1 MSQTTNP
8 EKATSALQ
16 SLDPNMGR
24 GDWFKVCAAAR
35 AAGLEFDAFD
45 QWSAGGDSYNPSDCR
60 STWNSLPPK
69 EGGIGPSTLFGMAK
83 AGGWR
88 GEPNRQQRTTNARED
103 FAPHINLAAL
113 MGNAAQAGA
122 PAPAATPTEATQTPA
137 AAPQP
142 APAPEALPEPPPS
155 PAALAIWNRAT
166 PLTLAHHYC
175 QTKKLTDPAAVAG
188 LRVLAD
194 TDWLELDGIK
204 MAGALVVPL
213 YRPDTGELQSVQCI
227 APDGQKRTKGRMA
240 NACFTVGAIEPG
252 KPVYIVEGIGA
263 AWAVQAAG
271 GAAVV
276 TFGVSRTG
284 TVATAVQTQ
293 PPGAQVVLLP
303 DTGQEKEAAKV
314 AKKLDCPVVLID
326 QNHATAPEYGKNYD
340 AWDYLDNHG
349 PEALADLLNTA
360 DKPHRKPERAP
371 LVCGGGEVP
380 TAAQRPA
387 YVVFNER
394 YNAPTGESYKPG
406 VWYFATKTKGKG
418 EDAVEVETQQW
429 ICSPLH
435 VLAITADAYDASYGR
450 LLEFKTTRGNWQQW
464 SMPMRMMAGDG
475 NALREVLLDMG
486 VEIHPLQKTT
496 FTLYL
501 HSRHP
506 EKHLQCVAQTGWVDS
521 QCKAFVLPGA
531 TIGPNAEDVAYQC
544 DSAKTAKALYR
555 TGGTLDGWRAGVA
568 AVAVGN
574 PMLAL
579 GICTAFA
586 GPLLGLL
593 RAESGGL
600 HLIGD
605 SSTGKTSILEAG
617 RSVWGGEDFKR
628 TWRATANGLEG
639 AAAMFTDAL
648 LTLDEIKQCAPKE
661 VDEAVYMIANGQ
673 GKARAEKSGGG
684 RAVARWR
691 VSVLSNGEMSVATK
705 LAEGKLRIHAGQQVR
720 LVDIPC
726 GGRTFEVWDNLHHY
740 DSARA
745 FADGVKAQAATHY
758 GHAARAFLEGL
769 TKDNTADLVQA
780 LESIRAMPELATNGE
795 SQEQRVAGRFAVLA
809 LAGELATDYG
819 VTGWP
824 PGEAIRAAGVGL
836 EAWRN
841 SCTDKAGANAEHAQI
856 VQAVTDFISR
866 HGDSRFSDADAPPS
880 EFLHQPITHNRAGY
894 WRKTDAGRVYFF
906 NGPGLREALEGHDFK
921 RSLKKLQDAGL
932 MPPST
937 GRNSGKQF
945 TIQGKKDR
953 WYQVAPNAAHD
964 AQEGSE

>member
-1 MSQTTNP
+1 MNATNND
-8 EKATSALQ
+8 KILSALH
-16 SLDPNMGR
+16 SLDPSMAEGE
-24 GDWFKVCAAAR
+24 WWKI
-35 AAGLEFDAFD
+35 AAGLRSEGEHLFEPFD
-45 QWSAGGDSYNPSDCR
+45 QWSSGGQNYKGTQDCR
-60 STWNSLPPK
+60 AVWNAHPPK
-69 EGGIGPSTLFGMAK
+69 PSGVTIATVYGMAA

-88 GEPNRQQRTTNARED
+88 WKSNQQQRTTNARAD

-371 LVCGGGEVP
+371 LVCGGGLIP
-380 TAAQRPA
+380 TADKRPA
-387 YVVFNER
+387 YVVFDDWYEE
-394 YNAPTGESYKPG
+394 YQPG
-406 VWYFATKTKGKG
+406 VWYFSTKTQGKG
-418 EDAVEVETQQW
+418 DNATLVETQQW
-429 ICSPLH
+429 VCSPLY
-435 VLAITADAYDASYGR
+435 VTATTADAYDGSYGR
-450 LLEFKTTRGNWQQW
+450 MLRFKNTHGNWREW
-464 SMPMRMMAGDG
+464 AMPQHMLAGDG
-475 NALREVLLDMG
+475 TELRATLLNMG
-486 VEIHPLQKTT
+486 VEIDPLGKTNL
-496 FTLYL
+496 TLYL
-501 HSRHP
+501 NRQHP
-506 EKHLQCVAQTGWVDS
+506 KERLQCVLQPGWADS
-521 QCKAFVLPGA
+521 RCRAFVLPDGA
-531 TIGPNAEDVAYQC
+531 IGPDAAGVVYQT
-544 DSAKTAKALYR
+544 DSKGDSDFGTA
-555 TGGTLDGWRAGVA
+555 GTLKGWQAGIGA
-568 AVAVGN
+568 MAIDN

-579 GICTAFA
+579 AICTAFA
-586 GPLLGLL
+586 GPLLAKCN
-593 RAESGGL
+593 AESGGP
-600 HLIGD
+600 HLIGP
-605 SSTGKTSILEAG
+605 SSIGKSSALAAAC
-617 RSVWGGEDFKR
+617 SVWGSPTYKR
-628 TWRATANGLEG
+628 TWRATSNGLESV
-639 AAAMFTDAL
+639 AAGLNDCL
-648 LTLDEIKQCAPKE
+648 LALDEISECDPKD
-661 VDEAVYMIANGQ
+661 VGPTVYMLGNGM
-673 GKARAEKSGGG
+673 GKQRAARDGGF
-684 RAVARWR
+684 RSVARWR
-691 VSVLSNGEMSVATK
+691 VSVLSNGEFSIGTSMAAGGHVIK
-705 LAEGKLRIHAGQQVR
+705 AGQEVR
-720 LVDIPC
+720 FFDVPC
-726 GGRTFEVWDNLHHY
+726 GDRAHGVWDTLHHHP
-740 DSARA
+740 DARA
-745 FADGVKAQAATHY
+745 FSDAIKAVAKEHY
-758 GHAARAFLEGL
+758 GHPARAFVERLASDPTDFG
-769 TKDNTADLVQA
+769 AA
-780 LESIRAMPELATNGE
+780 LAAIRAMPELATSGE

-809 LAGELATDYG
+809 LAGELASSYG
-819 VTGWP
+819 ITTWP
-824 PGEAIRAAGVGL
+824 QGEAIRAAGVGL
-836 EAWRN
+836 DAWR
-841 SCTDKAGANAEHAQI
+841 SLQADKDGANRESGKA
-856 VQAVTDFISR
+856 VQDVTDFIDR
-866 HGDSRFSDADAPPS
+866 HGDSRFSDADAPPGES
-880 EFLHQPITHNRAGY
+880 LHQPLIRDRAGY
-894 WRKTDAGRVYFF
+894 WRNTDAGRVYLF
-906 NGPGLREALEGHDFK
+906 NSSGMREALKGHDFG
-921 RSLKKLQDAGL
+921 RALGYLQAAGM
-932 MPPST
+932 MPPT
-937 GRNSGKQF
+937 GSDGKTAKAL
-945 TIQGKKDR
+945 TIQGKRGR
-953 WYQVAPNAAHD
+953 WYEVRPGTAAG
-964 AQEGSE
+964 GSV

>member
-16 SLDPNMGR
+16 SLDPNMYR
-24 GDWFKVCAAAR
+24 PEWVRVCAAAR

-60 STWNSLPPK
+60 SAWNSLPPK

-88 GEPNRQQRTTNARED
+88 WKPNRQQRTTNARED

-371 LVCGGGEVP
+371 LVCGGGLIP
-380 TAAQRPA
+380 TADKRPA
-387 YVVFNER
+387 YVVFDDWYEE
-394 YNAPTGESYKPG
+394 YQPG
-406 VWYFATKTKGKG
+406 VWYFSTKTQGKG
-418 EDAVEVETQQW
+418 DNATLVETQQW
-429 ICSPLH
+429 VCSPLY
-435 VLAITADAYDASYGR
+435 VTATTADAYDGSYGR
-450 LLEFKTTRGNWQQW
+450 MLRFKNTHGNWREW
-464 SMPMRMMAGDG
+464 AMPQHMLAGDG
-475 NALREVLLDMG
+475 TELRATLLNMG
-486 VEIHPLQKTT
+486 VEIDPLGKTNL
-496 FTLYL
+496 TLYL
-501 HSRHP
+501 NRQHP
-506 EKHLQCVAQTGWVDS
+506 KERLQCVLQPGWADS
-521 QCKAFVLPGA
+521 RCRAFVLPDGA
-531 TIGPNAEDVAYQC
+531 IGPDAAGVVYQT
-544 DSAKTAKALYR
+544 DSKGDSDFGTA
-555 TGGTLDGWRAGVA
+555 GTLKGWQAGIGA
-568 AVAVGN
+568 MAIGN

-579 GICTAFA
+579 AICTAFA
-586 GPLLGLL
+586 GPLLAKCN
-593 RAESGGL
+593 AESGGP
-600 HLIGD
+600 HLIGP
-605 SSTGKTSILEAG
+605 SSIGKSSALAAAC
-617 RSVWGGEDFKR
+617 SVWGSPTYKR
-628 TWRATANGLEG
+628 TWRATSNGLESV
-639 AAAMFTDAL
+639 AAGLNDCL
-648 LTLDEIKQCAPKE
+648 LALDEISECDPKD
-661 VDEAVYMIANGQ
+661 VGPTVYMLGNGM
-673 GKARAEKSGGG
+673 GKQRAARDGGF
-684 RAVARWR
+684 RSVARWR
-691 VSVLSNGEMSVATK
+691 VSVLSNGEFSIGTSMAAGGHVIK
-705 LAEGKLRIHAGQQVR
+705 AGQEVR
-720 LVDIPC
+720 FFDVPC
-726 GGRTFEVWDNLHHY
+726 GDRAHGVWDTLHHHP
-740 DSARA
+740 DARA
-745 FADGVKAQAATHY
+745 FSDAIKAVAKEHY
-758 GHAARAFLEGL
+758 GHPARAFVERLASDPTDFG
-769 TKDNTADLVQA
+769 AA
-780 LESIRAMPELATNGE
+780 LAAIRAMPELATSGE

-809 LAGELATDYG
+809 LAGELASSYG
-819 VTGWP
+819 ITTWP
-824 PGEAIRAAGVGL
+824 QGEAIRAAGVGL
-836 EAWRN
+836 DAWR
-841 SCTDKAGANAEHAQI
+841 SLQADKDGANRESGKA
-856 VQAVTDFISR
+856 VQDVTDFIDR
-866 HGDSRFSDADAPPS
+866 HGDSRFSDADAPPGES
-880 EFLHQPITHNRAGY
+880 LHQPLIRDRAGY
-894 WRKTDAGRVYFF
+894 WRNTDAGRVYLF
-906 NGPGLREALEGHDFK
+906 NSSGMREALKGHDFG
-921 RSLKKLQDAGL
+921 RALGYLQAAGM
-932 MPPST
+932 MPPT
-937 GRNSGKQF
+937 GSDGKTAKAL
-945 TIQGKKDR
+945 TIQGKRGR
-953 WYQVAPNAAHD
+953 WYEVRPGTAAG
-964 AQEGSE
+964 GSV

>member
-16 SLDPNMGR
+16 SLDPNMYR
-24 GDWFKVCAAAR
+24 PEWVRVCAAAR

-60 STWNSLPPK
+60 SAWNSLPPK

-88 GEPNRQQRTTNARED
+88 WKPNRQQRTTNARED

-371 LVCGGGEVP
+371 LVCGGGLIP
-380 TAAQRPA
+380 TADKRPA
-387 YVVFNER
+387 YVVFDDWYEE
-394 YNAPTGESYKPG
+394 YQPG
-406 VWYFATKTKGKG
+406 VWYFSTKTQGKG
-418 EDAVEVETQQW
+418 DNATLVETQQW
-429 ICSPLH
+429 VCSPLY
-435 VLAITADAYDASYGR
+435 VTATTADAYDGSYGR
-450 LLEFKTTRGNWQQW
+450 MLRFKNTHGNWREW
-464 SMPMRMMAGDG
+464 AMPQHMLAGDG
-475 NALREVLLDMG
+475 TELRATLLNMG
-486 VEIHPLQKTT
+486 VEIDPLGKTNL
-496 FTLYL
+496 TLYL
-501 HSRHP
+501 NRQHP
-506 EKHLQCVAQTGWVDS
+506 KERLQCVLQPGWADS
-521 QCKAFVLPGA
+521 RCRAFVLPDGA
-531 TIGPNAEDVAYQC
+531 IGPDAAGVVYQT
-544 DSAKTAKALYR
+544 DSKGDSDFGTA
-555 TGGTLDGWRAGVA
+555 GTLKGWQAGIGA
-568 AVAVGN
+568 MAIDN

-579 GICTAFA
+579 AICTAFA
-586 GPLLGLL
+586 GPLLAKCN
-593 RAESGGL
+593 AESGGP
-600 HLIGD
+600 HLIGP
-605 SSTGKTSILEAG
+605 SSIGKSSALAAAC
-617 RSVWGGEDFKR
+617 SVWGSPTYKR
-628 TWRATANGLEG
+628 TWRATSNGLESV
-639 AAAMFTDAL
+639 AAGLNDCL
-648 LTLDEIKQCAPKE
+648 LALDEISECDPKD
-661 VDEAVYMIANGQ
+661 VGPTVYMLGNGM
-673 GKARAEKSGGG
+673 GKQRAARDGGF
-684 RAVARWR
+684 RSVARWR
-691 VSVLSNGEMSVATK
+691 VSVLSNGEFSIGTSMAAGGHVIK
-705 LAEGKLRIHAGQQVR
+705 AGQEVR
-720 LVDIPC
+720 FFDVPC
-726 GGRTFEVWDNLHHY
+726 GDRAHGVWDTLHHHP
-740 DSARA
+740 DARA
-745 FADGVKAQAATHY
+745 FSDAIKAVAKEHY
-758 GHAARAFLEGL
+758 GHPARAFVERLASDPTDFG
-769 TKDNTADLVQA
+769 AA
-780 LESIRAMPELATNGE
+780 LAAIRAMPELATSGE

-809 LAGELATDYG
+809 LAGELASSYG
-819 VTGWP
+819 ITTWP
-824 PGEAIRAAGVGL
+824 QGEAIRAAGVGL
-836 EAWRN
+836 DAWR
-841 SCTDKAGANAEHAQI
+841 SLQADKDGANRESGKA
-856 VQAVTDFISR
+856 VQDVTDFIDR
-866 HGDSRFSDADAPPS
+866 HGDSRFSDADAPPGES
-880 EFLHQPITHNRAGY
+880 LHQPLIRDRAGY
-894 WRKTDAGRVYFF
+894 WRNTDAGRVYLF
-906 NGPGLREALEGHDFK
+906 NSSGMREALKGHDFG
-921 RSLKKLQDAGL
+921 RALGYLQAAGM
-932 MPPST
+932 MPPT
-937 GRNSGKQF
+937 GSDGKTAKAL
-945 TIQGKKDR
+945 TIQGKRGR
-953 WYQVAPNAAHD
+953 WYEVRPGTAAG
-964 AQEGSE
+964 GSV